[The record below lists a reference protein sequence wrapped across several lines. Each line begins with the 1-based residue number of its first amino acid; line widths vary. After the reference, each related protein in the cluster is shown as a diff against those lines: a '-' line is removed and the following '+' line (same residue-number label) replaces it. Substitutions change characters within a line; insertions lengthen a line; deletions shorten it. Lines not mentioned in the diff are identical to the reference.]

1 MSRNAHPTKS
11 GPGRHHKDGE
21 KHGAAPPPFKGGDWI
36 GQRTNPARNQKRRM
50 MRGVGGRRQ
59 FIRQAKALRACMS
72 VPQQVVA

>member
-11 GPGRHHKDGE
+11 GPGRRHKDGE
-21 KHGAAPPPFKGGDWI
+21 KHGVTPPPQTGAWL